1 MREDIFYHVI
11 ASTSLL
17 SEVEE
22 EGQGQ
27 SGPSQGA
34 DDDSLDGEGGH
45 GHGAGQTG
53 YPDSQNEPGYPIEIL
68 VTF

>member
-17 SEVEE
+17 SEEE

-53 YPDSQNEPGYPIEIL
+53 YPDSQIEPGYPIEIL